1 MNLAR
6 RIAVVFSK
14 KAQRKGREAEDGW
27 IESDWVAWVDS
38 LDSLDFPDSLDFLD
52 FLDFLDSPDSP
63 ARIVSQCFESKSEAY
78 ASFSP
83 PPPPSAEA
91 ASRRDTAT
99 RKQKKA
105 PSYFQLVLKELAQTE
120 RVAVQMLAARL
131 RSFEKAAI
139 TRSVQR
145 STLLLGRDRSE
156 FRGEIHFTHQ
166 KRRLAFLLLH

>member
-1 MNLAR
+1 M
-6 RIAVVFSK
+6 VFSK

-38 LDSLDFPDSLDFLD
+38 LDFPDSLDS
-52 FLDFLDSPDSP
+52 LDSPDSP
-63 ARIVSQCFESKSEAY
+63 ARIVSQCFESKCEAY

-83 PPPPSAEA
+83 PPSPSAEA

-99 RKQKKA
+99 RKQEKA